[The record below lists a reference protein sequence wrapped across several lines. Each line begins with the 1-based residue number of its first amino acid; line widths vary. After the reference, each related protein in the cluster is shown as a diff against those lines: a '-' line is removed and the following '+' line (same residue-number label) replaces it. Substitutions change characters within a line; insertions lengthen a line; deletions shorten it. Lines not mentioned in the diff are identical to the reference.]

1 MHVPGP
7 GMQVCVFETS
17 QLEVLYVEVLPYD
30 ACAGGVHSV
39 WMGNLRYCCLEVAP
53 ALEKCPGNG
62 NISPPN
68 HVTEAREMCCLDRG
82 PILSGVNPICKIREH
97 YY

>member
-1 MHVPGP
+1 MA
-7 GMQVCVFETS
+7 M
-17 QLEVLYVEVLPYD
+17 LIYVL
-30 ACAGGVHSV
+30 S
-39 WMGNLRYCCLEVAP
+39 GNKDTVVYTLEVAP